1 MDLTQVCLER
11 VYISSGEAL
20 RALPG
25 ALNQTIGD
33 VLSFNVTIIWSVGAS
48 MLYFKLEMNVKLNY

>member
-1 MDLTQVCLER
+1 MCLER
-11 VYISSGEAL
+11 VYISSGG
-20 RALPG
+20 ALPG